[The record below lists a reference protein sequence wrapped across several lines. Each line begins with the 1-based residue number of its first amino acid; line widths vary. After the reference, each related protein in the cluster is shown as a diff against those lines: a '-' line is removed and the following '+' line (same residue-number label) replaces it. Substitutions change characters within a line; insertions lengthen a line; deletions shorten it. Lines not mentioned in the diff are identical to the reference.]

1 MSHIGDSYAQG
12 LYSLALEEGISHRL
26 LQELCTLQQ
35 VFESEPDFLRLLDTP
50 SIPKEERCAILD
62 SSFREKVHP
71 YLLNTL
77 KLLAEKTC
85 ARHFPDCCRAYRQ
98 AYNRDNNI
106 LPVEA
111 VTASPLTQQQSA
123 RLAAKLETLTGKTV
137 ELSNRVDPAVLGGV
151 RLHYA
156 GIQVESTVA
165 SRLEALSQQLKTTVL

>member
-1 MSHIGDSYAQG
+1 MSHIGENFAQG
-12 LYSLALEEGISHRL
+12 LYSLAFEEGKTGEI
-26 LQELCTLQQ
+26 LQELTTLQE

-85 ARHFPDCCRAYRQ
+85 AKHFPDCCRAYRRE
-98 AYNRDNNI
+98 YNRDNNI

-111 VTASPLTQQQSA
+111 VTATALTAQQAQRLTQ
-123 RLAAKLETLTGKTV
+123 RLEQLTGKTV
-137 ELSNRVDPAVLGGV
+137 ELSNRVDPAVIGGV

-165 SRLEALSQQLKTTVL
+165 SRLEALSQQLKSTVL